1 MLIPETR
8 FIIGNWKTNPDTL
21 KESSLLAK
29 KISGSSDNVSVVVCP
44 PDIFIENVKNHIG
57 NGIAIGAQGFSSEG
71 SSALTGGISLSQLI
85 SLSVQ
90 YCIVGHSSQRAQG
103 ETNADVNLKIR
114 ECLAHNIIPIV
125 CIGEKERDENSTYL
139 KILESQITATF
150 SDLSRAEF
158 EHMIIA
164 YEPLWAIGSDSKRSA
179 TPAEFETISL
189 FIKKIVYDMTGQN
202 PVGQITIVY
211 GGAID
216 TIEEAVAYND
226 IGAHGLLIGRASL
239 DVRMFNKIISVFS

>member
-1 MLIPETR
+1 MQSTSR
-8 FIIGNWKTNPDTL
+8 
-21 KESSLLAK
+21 
-29 KISGSSDNVSVVVCP
+29 
-44 PDIFIENVKNHIG
+44 
-57 NGIAIGAQGFSSEG
+57 
-71 SSALTGGISLSQLI
+71 GGISLFQLI

-211 GGAID
+211 GGSID